1 MNEKKKYWLK
11 LDKNFL
17 KSPQIKVIKNMAN
30 GKDYII
36 FYLSLMLE
44 SIETIG
50 HLRFSDSVPYSEE
63 MLASVT
69 DTNVDVVRTAIKI
82 FKEIGLI
89 EILESGTIYVPEVPK
104 LVGKESESAERVRK
118 YRLKQ
123 CEMLQFNANVTE
135 CNANVTKCNI
145 DVTKSNDN
153 KEKDKDKQ
161 EDKDKD
167 KYKYKEK
174 NKDKYKENI
183 YYNTT
188 TNNIINY
195 IEKNFGRTIT
205 PIELEMLNC
214 WLSLS
219 FNKKDLENI
228 INYAIKI
235 SVINNK
241 KTFRYINGILNNWVG
256 CSYKTLK
263 DIKDNEQKKEKI
275 EITNEEEEIINYN
288 WLDED

>member
-1 MNEKKKYWLK
+1 MNEKKRYWLK

-17 KSPQIKVIKNMAN
+17 KSPQIKVIKNVPN

-50 HLRFSDSVPYSEE
+50 HLRFSDSVPYNEE

-123 CEMLQFNANVTE
+123 CEMLQ
-135 CNANVTKCNI
+135 CNTNVTKCNI

-153 KEKDKDKQ
+153 KEKDKEKDKQ
-161 EDKDKD
+161 EDKYKEKDKD
-167 KYKYKEK
+167 KQEDKEK
-174 NKDKYKENI
+174 DKDKYKENI

-205 PIELEMLNC
+205 PIELEMLNG

-256 CSYKTLK
+256 CSYKSLK